1 MTSLSGAF
9 PIPVINVNKYLWSAM
24 CGIDTS
30 LSTTYNGI
38 VPFFPLAD
46 SRAGDAGWGAKPY
59 VVYDFMFKFH
69 NGPFYPVKKVQIM
82 YFIRGT
88 AEDVI
93 TWTNAIGTILDRED
107 VAGQAINEYLADND
121 PNAGVFF
128 HRLRV
133 MQIDMV
139 NDNRQDLTVRQQYTA
154 TLVVEMEYHITKD
167 AGFN

>member
-9 PIPVINVNKYLWSAM
+9 PIPVLNVNKYLWSAM

-30 LSTTYNGI
+30 LAAAYNGI

-59 VVYDFMFKFH
+59 VVYDYMFKFH
-69 NGPFYPVKKVQIM
+69 NKAFYPVKKVQIM
-82 YFIRGT
+82 YFVRGT

-93 TWTNAIGTILDRED
+93 TWTNAIGMILDRED
-107 VAGQAINEYLADND
+107 VSAQAINEYLADND
-121 PNAGVFF
+121 PTAGVFF

-154 TLVVEMEYHITKD
+154 TLIVEMEYHVTKD